1 MLPQVGERLFPLEP
15 SQVKQ
20 PHRLEAVRLSKRIGL
35 LQQAGNHP
43 GHAVGL
49 LQHGDA
55 GLHQHLLF
63 RHV

>member
-1 MLPQVGERLFPLEP
+1 MLPQKGKVFFPYGYRRQNSHTARKRCGLM
-15 SQVKQ
+15 
-20 PHRLEAVRLSKRIGL
+20 KRIRL
-35 LQQAGNHP
+35 LQQAGNHA